1 MDTIL
6 AFFTRLDFLL
16 PKSNLPAFLML
27 LAAFLL
33 AFGRMVKADG
43 HNHRTI
49 ALDRVVALDLI
60 GILSIG
66 LMALYAVETGEALFV
81 DVAIIVALIAFLG
94 TVAFARY
101 LEKGRK

>member
-1 MDTIL
+1 MDTLL
-6 AFFTRLDFLL
+6 AFVSSLNFLL
-16 PKSNLPAFLML
+16 PDSNRWAFLML
-27 LAAFLL
+27 VVALL
-33 AFGRMVKADG
+33 FAFGRIAKADRS
-43 HNHRTI
+43 NHRTM

-66 LMALYAVETGEALFV
+66 LMALYAVEYQEALFV